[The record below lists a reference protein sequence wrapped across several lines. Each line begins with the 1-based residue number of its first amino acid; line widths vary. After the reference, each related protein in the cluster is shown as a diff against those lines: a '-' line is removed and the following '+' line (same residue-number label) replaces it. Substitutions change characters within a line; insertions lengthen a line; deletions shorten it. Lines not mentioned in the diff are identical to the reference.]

1 MNNKDKIKLLKEN
14 NKIRNELYK
23 LGICPIMG
31 PTGPRGPVGP
41 VAPIAP
47 VGPVAPY
54 IGQ

>member
-31 PTGPRGPVGP
+31 PTGPRGPGP
-41 VAPIAP
+41 VPR
-47 VGPVAPY
+47 
-54 IGQ
+54 